1 MPVNAPNDN
10 LDVLAPSFNLKNVDD
25 KMVSLDNAKGLNG
38 TVIVFICNHCPYVKA
53 IASRLKKDADELLE
67 HSINT
72 IAIMSNDVINY
83 PDDSFDNMKI
93 FSEKYKFN
101 FPYLYDETQEVA
113 KNYNAVCTPDIFG
126 FDNWSKALEGVDV
139 LIHCAS
145 KVHCMNKFQKNYE
158 EFEKINV
165 LATKKLAI
173 QAAKSRVKRFIF
185 LSTVTVHGENTK
197 KGFPFKNCKGP
208 H

>member
-10 LDVLAPSFNLKNVDD
+10 LDVLAPSFNLKNIDD
-25 KMVSLDNAKGLNG
+25 EMVSLDNAKGLNG

-93 FSEKYKFN
+93 FSDKYKFN
-101 FPYLYDETQEVA
+101 FPYLYDETQEIA
-113 KNYNAVCTPDIFG
+113 KNYNAVCTPDFFG
-126 FDNWSKALEGVDV
+126 YNKDLELQYRGRLRELKNLVPVREGESDLLKAPNLGRKSLNEIKDILSSKGLSLGM
-139 LIHCAS
+139 
-145 KVHCMNKFQKNYE
+145 KVEHWPPAGT
-158 EFEKINV
+158 EKV
-165 LATKKLAI
+165 
-173 QAAKSRVKRFIF
+173 
-185 LSTVTVHGENTK
+185 
-197 KGFPFKNCKGP
+197 
-208 H
+208 